1 MFLFFPPD
9 LWKSNLKL
17 LTFQKITQVSNTKA
31 TMGLNNALKKDCFM
45 PYFVYS
51 MSDTFLTIA
60 ETIVQEKM
68 SINLMP

>member
-1 MFLFFPPD
+1 
-9 LWKSNLKL
+9 
-17 LTFQKITQVSNTKA
+17 
-31 TMGLNNALKKDCFM
+31 MGLNNALKKDCFM

>member
-1 MFLFFPPD
+1 
-9 LWKSNLKL
+9 
-17 LTFQKITQVSNTKA
+17 
-31 TMGLNNALKKDCFM
+31 M